1 LSRKRWNFRKNEKSG
16 KKPEGGGMAGEG
28 NTRSEKPE
36 TQFLSHLIDPGEHS
50 ITLIGE
56 GISLNGT
63 IRMDRGMVRLDGR
76 VEGTIAGPGLLLIG
90 KKGFFRGEV
99 QVDTL
104 ILCGRAEGTL
114 KVSGRTQITSTGT
127 VIGKL
132 RTRHLTVEEGGRFDG
147 EGETLGGEDPP
158 PRS

>member
-1 LSRKRWNFRKNEKSG
+1 
-16 KKPEGGGMAGEG
+16 MAGEG
-28 NTRSEKPE
+28 DTRAERSE

-56 GISLNGT
+56 GISLNGA
-63 IRMDRGMVRLDGR
+63 IQMDRGMIRLDGR

-90 KKGFFRGEV
+90 KKGFFRGEI
-99 QVDTL
+99 QVATL
-104 ILCGRAEGTL
+104 ILCGHAEGTL

-132 RTRHLTVEEGGRFDG
+132 QTRHLTIEEGGRFDG
-147 EGETLGGEDPP
+147 KGETLGGKDRL